1 MSTCPH
7 LTHTPHRPFL
17 LFFYGGG
24 LTHGARIYPHQP
36 LVHANF
42 GAFFAM
48 RGIITVIVDY
58 RLVPGIFF
66 PDGSQDVHDALAWV
80 SQNLNE
86 VGDTERIFL
95 MGHSAGGIHLAGY
108 LLNQSVYSQSI
119 PVCGCIILGVPY
131 EIPVGNKTA
140 ARIRETAELYYGG
153 AKKVAMNQPLGLLRR
168 AENVEALPP
177 LRNMMAEKEP
187 RYISSAVKTFGK
199 LYASKGG
206 EVDTIILNGHD
217 HLSPIMSL
225 CSGEKEEWG
234 IDIANWIHIDRN

>member
-1 MSTCPH
+1 MPPSSAQSSLSKAPI
-7 LTHTPHRPFL
+7 L

-24 LTHGARIYPHQP
+24 LTHGARIYAHQN

-42 GAFFAM
+42 GAFFAL

-58 RLVPGIFF
+58 RLVPGIVF

-80 SQNLNE
+80 SQNLGD
-86 VGDTERIFL
+86 VGDVERTFI

-108 LLNQSVYSQSI
+108 LLNQSVYSQTI
-119 PVCGCIILGVPY
+119 PVRGVIILGVPY

-153 AKKVAMNQPLGLLRR
+153 AKKVATHQPLGLLRR
-168 AENVEALPP
+168 AKDEWVQALPP

-206 EVDTIILNGHD
+206 EVDTITLDGHD
-217 HLSPIMSL
+217 HLSPVMSL

-234 IDIANWIHIDRN
+234 EDIAEWIHK